1 MGIVTRPWALTA
13 IAALLLAGC
22 SQSTPQSDSDASAAP
37 KPAAPTGPVAA
48 KTAFYPMY
56 TAAHTWAPDVMILR
70 VAAKDVPGFTNGAGK
85 AAMWE
90 ATFGSP
96 SQAKYRVDQYA
107 ITTVLPD
114 IHKGATAGLKLPW
127 GGLPHDAQSID
138 IATFNVDSDA
148 AYNAAAADAADW
160 LKKNPDKKLSS
171 IELDYVPKLHAT
183 AWFVMWGDQKS
194 GYATYVDDNTGQ
206 VIKKK

>member
-1 MGIVTRPWALTA
+1 
-13 IAALLLAGC
+13 
-22 SQSTPQSDSDASAAP
+22 
-37 KPAAPTGPVAA
+37 
-48 KTAFYPMY
+48 
-56 TAAHTWAPDVMILR
+56 
-70 VAAKDVPGFTNGAGK
+70 
-85 AAMWE
+85 MWE

-107 ITTVLPD
+107 IATVLPD

-127 GGLPHDAQSID
+127 GGLPRDAAPID
-138 IATFNVDSDA
+138 LATFNVDSDA
-148 AYNAAAADAADW
+148 AYNAAAADAAEW

-194 GYATYVDDNTGQ
+194 GYATYVDDNSGQ